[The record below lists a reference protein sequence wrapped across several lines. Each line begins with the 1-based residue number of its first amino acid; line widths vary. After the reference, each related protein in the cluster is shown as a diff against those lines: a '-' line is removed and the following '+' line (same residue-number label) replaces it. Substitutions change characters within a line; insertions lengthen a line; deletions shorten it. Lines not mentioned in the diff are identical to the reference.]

1 MSGSSKRH
9 NIERGQIYWLKEAE
23 NQQGAEIKKPR
34 PWVVVGAN
42 PLNKGRK
49 TVLAVPLTTSA
60 RPSPPII
67 VEVDALGK
75 KGVGVVI
82 DQIRASDKSRFGDYA
97 DGELT
102 AEEMERIDDALRVVL
117 SL

>member
-1 MSGSSKRH
+1 MIGNRRH
-9 NIERGQIYWLKEAE
+9 NIERGQIYWLNAPEDQK
-23 NQQGAEIKKPR
+23 GSEIAKRR

-42 PLNKGRK
+42 PINKGRK
-49 TVLAVPLTTSA
+49 TVVVVPLTTSKGHN
-60 RPSPPII
+60 PPII

-82 DQIRASDKSRFGDYA
+82 DQIRSADKSRFSEYA
-97 DGELT
+97 EGELT
-102 AEEMERIDDALRVVL
+102 LEEMDRIDEALREVL